1 MRLFYELN
9 ENLNAYKQGFEKNKV
24 LSDEFSSQLV
34 QKNGEKFEF
43 SPKEAYDFRQWEQ
56 YDVIEFEKST
66 KVDRVKDIIPQ
77 IHIPKYIIDDISND
91 KNPELNL

>member
-43 SPKEAYDFRQWEQ
+43 SAKEAFDFRQWEQ
-56 YDVIEFEKST
+56 YDFIEFEKSS
-66 KVDRVKDIIPQ
+66 KVNRAKDIIP
-77 IHIPKYIIDDISND
+77 
-91 KNPELNL
+91 